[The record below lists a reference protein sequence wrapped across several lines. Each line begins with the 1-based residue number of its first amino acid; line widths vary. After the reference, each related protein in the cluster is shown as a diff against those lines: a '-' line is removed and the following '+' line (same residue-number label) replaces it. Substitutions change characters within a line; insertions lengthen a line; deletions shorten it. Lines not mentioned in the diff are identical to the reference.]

1 MRYLWIPL
9 SLLVGASLTAT
20 ARADRVAAPDSQTI
34 YAAANMPPALGSPFD
49 DIR

>member
-20 ARADRVAAPDSQTI
+20 ARADRFPAPDLSAV
-34 YAAANMPPALGSPFD
+34 YAAADKRPLLGLPND
-49 DIR
+49 